1 MNSTSLNSFRMYIVS
16 HKDFNPPAIDG
27 YTPIAVGPL
36 AFDPCCTFVKDNTG
50 DNISA
55 KNSNYCELTA
65 LYWIWKNDLSS
76 DVIGFCHYRRYFSTS
91 QICFNA
97 SCFLTG
103 PNAFKML
110 VSHDLILPSPFYW
123 PSRTVG
129 QNYYL
134 GGMGYEEDLHVTRD
148 VVAEL
153 TPDYLA
159 AFDNV
164 MASQSASYCNML
176 VAPRRLFNEYC
187 SWLFAVLAEVENRID
202 ISRYSVQEARVF
214 GYLSE
219 LLLNVW
225 VSRNSLTTALL
236 PVVNPER
243 GFRGNAFDRLKNFRG
258 KVKTRRG

>member
-1 MNSTSLNSFRMYIVS
+1 MNSASLSSFSMYVVS
-16 HKDFNPPAIDG
+16 HKDFDPPAIDG
-27 YTPIAVGPL
+27 YTPIAVGSL
-36 AFDPCCTFVKDNTG
+36 AIDPCCAFVRDNTG

-55 KNSNYCELTA
+55 KNPNYCELTA

-91 QICFNA
+91 PICCNA

-103 PNAFKML
+103 ANASKTL
-110 VSHDLILPSPFYW
+110 LSHDLILPSPFYW
-123 PSRTVG
+123 PTRTVG
-129 QNYYL
+129 ENYYL
-134 GGMGYEEDLHVTRD
+134 GGMGHEEDLRVTRD

-153 TPDYLA
+153 TPEYLA
-159 AFDNV
+159 AFDGV
-164 MASQSASYCNML
+164 MISQSASYCNML
-176 VAPRRLFNEYC
+176 VAPRRLFDEYC
-187 SWLFAVLAEVENRID
+187 LWLFSVLAEVEKRID
-202 ISRYSVQEARVF
+202 ISCYSVQEARVF

-225 VSRNSLTTALL
+225 VSRNSLSAALL

-243 GFRGNAFDRLKNFRG
+243 GFRGNAFDRLKNFRD